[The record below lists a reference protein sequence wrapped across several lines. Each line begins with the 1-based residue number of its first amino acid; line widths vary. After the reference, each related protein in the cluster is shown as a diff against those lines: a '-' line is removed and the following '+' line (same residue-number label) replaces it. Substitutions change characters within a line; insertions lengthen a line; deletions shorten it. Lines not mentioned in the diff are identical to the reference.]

1 MKDYAEAVEA
11 LDLAKKQKVIIESK
25 IKKLTRQVL
34 DSKEAQASVLSLSN
48 QGGERTVQGVTY
60 EVKRSYE
67 WDQDQI
73 EAALLLLKDEDS
85 LPFLTST
92 SLWKINMSKYK
103 DWATLNPINAQIFSS
118 ALATKLGKPTVKKID
133 LDKFNS
139 KEES

>member
-85 LPFLTST
+85 LPFLTS
-92 SLWKINMSKYK
+92 LWKINMSKYK
-103 DWATLNPINAQIFSS
+103 DWATLNPINAQIFSN
-118 ALATKLGKPTVKKID
+118 ALATKLGNPTVKKID

-139 KEES
+139 KEEG

>member
-1 MKDYAEAVEA
+1 MTYAEAVEA
-11 LDLAKKQKVIIESK
+11 LYRLKEDKSFIERE
-25 IKKLTRQVL
+25 IKKLTRVVL
-34 DSKEAQASVLSLSN
+34 DSQEAQASVLLLSN
-48 QGGERTVQGVTY
+48 QGGERTDQGVTY

-73 EAALLLLKDEDS
+73 EAALLLLKDENY
-85 LPFLTST
+85 LPFLT

-103 DWATLNPINAQIFSS
+103 EWAMLNPINARIFSS
-118 ALATKLGKPTVKKID
+118 ALATKLGNPTVKKID

>member
-1 MKDYAEAVEA
+1 MANYAEAVEA
-11 LDLAKKQKVIIESK
+11 LYRAREDKSFIERE
-25 IKKLTRQVL
+25 IKKLTRYVL
-34 DSKEAQASVLSLSN
+34 ECQEAQASVLSLSN

-85 LPFLTST
+85 LPFLTRP
-92 SLWKINMSKYK
+92 WKVNMSKYK
-103 DWATLNPINAQIFSS
+103 DWGMLNPKNAQIFSN
-118 ALATKLGKPTVKKID
+118 ALATKLGNPTVKKID

-139 KEES
+139 KEED

>member
-1 MKDYAEAVEA
+1 MANYAEAVEA

-25 IKKLTRQVL
+25 IKKLTREVL
-34 DSKEAQASVLSLSN
+34 ECQEAQASVLSLSN

-85 LPFLTST
+85 LPFLTS
-92 SLWKINMSKYK
+92 LWKINMSKYK
-103 DWATLNPINAQIFSS
+103 DWATLNPINAQIFSN

-139 KEES
+139 KEED

>member
-11 LDLAKKQKVIIESK
+11 LVVARKQKFFIERQ

-34 DSKEAQASVLSLSN
+34 ECQEAQASVLSLSN

-85 LPFLTST
+85 LPFLTS
-92 SLWKINMSKYK
+92 LWKINMSKYK
-103 DWATLNPINAQIFSS
+103 DWATLNPINAQIFSN
-118 ALATKLGKPTVKKID
+118 ALATKLGNPTVKKID

>member
-1 MKDYAEAVEA
+1 MTYAEAVEA
-11 LDLAKKQKVIIESK
+11 LYRLKEDKSFIERE
-25 IKKLTRQVL
+25 IKKLTRYVL
-34 DSKEAQASVLSLSN
+34 ECQEAQVSVLSLSN

-85 LPFLTST
+85 LPFLTS
-92 SLWKINMSKYK
+92 LWKVNMSKYK
-103 DWATLNPINAQIFSS
+103 DWATLNPINAQIFSN

>member
-1 MKDYAEAVEA
+1 MTYAEVVEA
-11 LDLAKKQKVIIESK
+11 LDVAKKRKVIIDSK

-34 DSKEAQASVLSLSN
+34 DSKEAQASVLPLSN

-73 EAALLLLKDEDS
+73 EAALLLLKDENF
-85 LPFLTST
+85 LPFLT

-103 DWATLNPINAQIFSS
+103 EWAMLNPINARIFSS
-118 ALATKLGKPTVKKID
+118 ALATKLGNPTVKKID

>member
-1 MKDYAEAVEA
+1 MANYAEAVEA
-11 LDLAKKQKVIIESK
+11 LDVAKKQKVIIDSK

-34 DSKEAQASVLSLSN
+34 ECQEAQASVLSLSN

-85 LPFLTST
+85 LPFLTS
-92 SLWKINMSKYK
+92 LWKINMSKYK
-103 DWATLNPINAQIFSS
+103 EWAMLNPKNAQIFSN
-118 ALATKLGKPTVKKID
+118 ALATKLGNPTVKKID

>member
-1 MKDYAEAVEA
+1 MTYAEAVEA
-11 LDLAKKQKVIIESK
+11 LYRLKEDKSFIERE
-25 IKKLTRQVL
+25 IKKLTRVVL
-34 DSKEAQASVLSLSN
+34 DSQEAQASVLLLSN
-48 QGGERTVQGVTY
+48 QGGERTDQGVTY

-73 EAALLLLKDEDS
+73 EAALLLLKDENY
-85 LPFLTST
+85 LPFLT

-103 DWATLNPINAQIFSS
+103 AWAMQNPVNAQIFSS

-133 LDKFNS
+133 LDKFNQ

>member
-1 MKDYAEAVEA
+1 MTYAEVVEA
-11 LDLAKKQKVIIESK
+11 LDVAKKRKVIIDSK

-34 DSKEAQASVLSLSN
+34 DSKEAQASVLPLSN

-73 EAALLLLKDEDS
+73 EAALLLLKDENF
-85 LPFLTST
+85 LPFLT

-103 DWATLNPINAQIFSS
+103 EWAMLNPINARIFSS

>member
-1 MKDYAEAVEA
+1 MFFNEAVEA
-11 LDLAKKQKVIIESK
+11 LDVAKKQKVIIDSK

-34 DSKEAQASVLSLSN
+34 ECQEAQASVLLLSN
-48 QGGERTVQGVTY
+48 QGGERTDQGVTY

-85 LPFLTST
+85 LPFLTS
-92 SLWKINMSKYK
+92 LWKINMSKYK
-103 DWATLNPINAQIFSS
+103 EWAMLNPKTAQIFSN
-118 ALATKLGKPTVKKID
+118 ALATKLGNPTVKKID

>member
-1 MKDYAEAVEA
+1 MTYAEAVEA
-11 LDLAKKQKVIIESK
+11 LYRLKEDKSFIERE
-25 IKKLTRQVL
+25 IKKLTRVVL
-34 DSKEAQASVLSLSN
+34 DSQEAQASVLLLSN
-48 QGGERTVQGVTY
+48 QGGERTDQGVTY

-73 EAALLLLKDEDS
+73 EAALLLLKDENY
-85 LPFLTST
+85 LPFLT

-103 DWATLNPINAQIFSS
+103 AWAMQNPVNAQIFSS
-118 ALATKLGKPTVKKID
+118 ALATKLGNPTVKKID

>member
-1 MKDYAEAVEA
+1 MTYAEAVEA
-11 LDLAKKQKVIIESK
+11 LYRLKEDKSFIERE
-25 IKKLTRQVL
+25 IKKLTRVVL
-34 DSKEAQASVLSLSN
+34 DSQEAQASVLLLSN
-48 QGGERTVQGVTY
+48 QGGERTDQGVTY

-73 EAALLLLKDEDS
+73 EAALLLLKDENY
-85 LPFLTST
+85 LPFLT

-118 ALATKLGKPTVKKID
+118 ALATKLGNPTVKKID
-133 LDKFNS
+133 LDKFNQ

>member
-1 MKDYAEAVEA
+1 MTYAEAVEA
-11 LDLAKKQKVIIESK
+11 LYRLKEDKSFIERE
-25 IKKLTRQVL
+25 IKKLTRVVL
-34 DSKEAQASVLSLSN
+34 DSQEAQASVLLLSN

-73 EAALLLLKDEDS
+73 EAALLLLKDENY
-85 LPFLTST
+85 LPFLT

-103 DWATLNPINAQIFSS
+103 AWAMQNPVNAQIFSS
-118 ALATKLGKPTVKKID
+118 ALATKLGNPTVKKID
-133 LDKFNS
+133 LDKFNQ

>member
-1 MKDYAEAVEA
+1 MTYAEAVEA
-11 LDLAKKQKVIIESK
+11 LYRLKEDKSFIERE
-25 IKKLTRQVL
+25 IKKLTRVVL
-34 DSKEAQASVLSLSN
+34 DSQEAQASVLLLSN
-48 QGGERTVQGVTY
+48 QGGERTDQGVTY

-73 EAALLLLKDEDS
+73 EAALLLLKDENY
-85 LPFLTST
+85 LPFLT

-103 DWATLNPINAQIFSS
+103 AWAMQNPVNAQIFSS

>member
-1 MKDYAEAVEA
+1 MTYAEVVEA
-11 LDLAKKQKVIIESK
+11 LDVAKKRKVIIDSK

-34 DSKEAQASVLSLSN
+34 DSKEAQASVLLLSN
-48 QGGERTVQGVTY
+48 QGGERTDQGVTY

-73 EAALLLLKDEDS
+73 EAALLLLKDENF
-85 LPFLTST
+85 LPFLT